1 MLGAFINALQN
12 YPDVEQRFISCPVQV
27 VHVYMKYEP
36 VQIKSIW
43 LTQHLR
49 D

>member
-1 MLGAFINALQN
+1 MLGTLQN

-36 VQIKSIW
+36 VQIKSI
-43 LTQHLR
+43 
-49 D
+49 